1 MNTQNEYKK
10 VWNFFFISQW
20 REEEKWLNDMA
31 REGWH
36 LVHVNALVRYVFKR
50 GTPREFIYK
59 LDLPENLPHG
69 LGREEYYNFLTE
81 CGIRIVC
88 EKKQW
93 IYLQKRTA
101 DGPFDADDDMFAK
114 LRITNKV
121 YGYAIRNMCR
131 LLRAFTIIIILNL
144 CGASIAGATMSFAA
158 TDFFS
163 SIAIGVGIGAIT
175 ALTFIFV
182 PIITKLRK
190 QMNET
195 IDELGVR
202 H

>member
-1 MNTQNEYKK
+1 
-10 VWNFFFISQW
+10 
-20 REEEKWLNDMA
+20 
-31 REGWH
+31 
-36 LVHVNALVRYVFKR
+36 
-50 GTPREFIYK
+50 
-59 LDLPENLPHG
+59 
-69 LGREEYYNFLTE
+69 
-81 CGIRIVC
+81 
-88 EKKQW
+88 
-93 IYLQKRTA
+93 
-101 DGPFDADDDMFAK
+101 
-114 LRITNKV
+114 
-121 YGYAIRNMCR
+121 MCR